1 MNRIPRHREPVW
13 PVVALL
19 IALAIGLP
27 FLAHATRWL

>member
-1 MNRIPRHREPVW
+1 MNRIPRNREPVW

-19 IALAIGLP
+19 ILLAVGLP